1 MLPNRNSISFPGNLT
16 DKALQIPTRNNIQDT
31 DRNAESDHKQI
42 QTVESYNMH
51 KPQSE
56 KAKNRQ
62 TPLNQRNQSSKIY
75 DEVQITQTQSF
86 QDITKLPHISS
97 PKIPPPS

>member
-1 MLPNRNSISFPGNLT
+1 MLPNRKSISFPGNLT
-16 DKALQIPTRNNIQDT
+16 DKALQIPQITTRNNVQDT

-51 KPQSE
+51 SMHTPQSE

-62 TPLNQRNQSSKIY
+62 TPLNQRSQSSKN
-75 DEVQITQTQSF
+75 
-86 QDITKLPHISS
+86 L
-97 PKIPPPS
+97 